1 MDKLPQAHALLS
13 SMKNNLPSNY
23 EIDAKY
29 VMQFHR
35 IVDTLQETGID
46 LTNFRVPASDLHPET
61 TGGNYL
67 SGETYYSGRT
77 VTLRSD
83 LILKIDAVLSAIS
96 NTSPTENVENG
107 WMRMAIEAAKKS
119 KAEDNRPHPLVGAV
133 VVRNDKLLGSGYRGY
148 PELGDHAEEGLVEKR
163 LRDTSVA
170 GCTVYTTLEPCTT
183 RGRLPCANILT
194 EHKVARVVVGM
205 LDPDQRIT
213 GKGILYLR
221 KHGIAVDLFPTKMMA
236 ELEEL
241 NRDFIRNKEAE
252 SARLLASAEAIS
264 TGPFRSRVDLPEMA
278 LWPPAQAATDMLL
291 IGHNLNAVFRQ
302 AQFFEQKLRE
312 GCRIRLLIAD
322 PRDDELLTVMS
333 RGWWSTITRRRTSS
347 RLLRRSATFVTDFRQ
362 QSTRKFNSRLLTTF
376 RH

>member
-1 MDKLPQAHALLS
+1 M
-13 SMKNNLPSNY
+13 
-23 EIDAKY
+23 
-29 VMQFHR
+29 
-35 IVDTLQETGID
+35 
-46 LTNFRVPASDLHPET
+46 
-61 TGGNYL
+61 
-67 SGETYYSGRT
+67 
-77 VTLRSD
+77 
-83 LILKIDAVLSAIS
+83 LKIDAVLSAI
-96 NTSPTENVENG
+96 PTAPSVENG
-107 WMRMAIEAAKKS
+107 DHKWMRMAIEAARKS
-119 KAEDNRPHPLVGAV
+119 KAEDSRQHPLVGAV
-133 VVRNDKLLGSGYRGY
+133 VVRNDQELLGSGYRGY
-148 PELGDHAEEGLVEKR
+148 PELGDHAEEGLVEKI

-194 EHKVARVVVGM
+194 EHKVGRVVVGM

-213 GKGILYLR
+213 GKGVLYLR

-264 TGPFRSRVDLPEMA
+264 SGPLRSRMDLSEMA

-302 AQFFEQKLRE
+302 ARFFEQKLRQ

-322 PRDDELLTVMS
+322 PKNDELLTVMS
-333 RGWWSTITRRRTSS
+333 RGVVEHHYTKE
-347 RLLRRSATFVTDFRQ
+347 DF
-362 QSTRKFNSRLLTTF
+362 KPAL
-376 RH
+376 